1 MLRAHVLHRT
11 AVSCPAC
18 RSDEYITLRRLP
30 AAEGSVVNRCSCAR
44 CGIPF
49 QFVED
54 RTGKP
59 VHK

>member
-11 AVSCPAC
+11 AVSCPSC
-18 RSDEYITLRRLP
+18 RSGQFVTQRRLP
-30 AAEGSVVNRCSCAR
+30 ADQGHVINRCACRR

-54 RTGKP
+54 RAGKP
-59 VHK
+59 VR

>member
-11 AVSCPAC
+11 AVSCPSC
-18 RSDEYITLRRLP
+18 RSGQFVTHRRLP
-30 AAEGSVVNRCSCAR
+30 GDQGHVINRCACRR

-54 RTGKP
+54 RAGKP
-59 VHK
+59 VR